1 MKKLLLDWK
10 NLFLGKAE
18 LPLKMRSPTQFVKFS
33 RLREFKTN
41 AKLIKVQVHWRR
53 SSMFIVYVK

>member
-1 MKKLLLDWK
+1 MKKLLLDRK

-41 AKLIKVQVHWRR
+41 AKLIKVQVH
-53 SSMFIVYVK
+53 